1 MSDSLRQLLMEGA
14 AELGLPL
21 SDTIADSLLEYMHI
35 LRQWNERLNLTAITD
50 PEAMVRLHLLDSLAI
65 AKVLIGPRLL
75 DVGTGAGLPGIPLA
89 LIYPQWSF
97 VLLDSNS
104 KKTAFLL
111 QMKATLGLKNVEV
124 VHSRMENYVSPL
136 LFSDIMAR
144 AVSDLRDIVDKTRA
158 LLQKNGQ
165 WVLMKG
171 QYPEQEL
178 LALQRP
184 FSVQS
189 LSIPGVDVNRHVVV
203 IKGENGG

>member
-1 MSDSLRQLLMEGA
+1 MRQPSVSDSLRQLLMEGA

-35 LRQWNERLNLTAITD
+35 LRQCNERLNLTAITD

-75 DVGTGAGLPGIPLA
+75 DVGTGAGLPGIPSA

-136 LFSDIMAR
+136 LFSDIMA
-144 AVSDLRDIVDKTRA
+144 
-158 LLQKNGQ
+158 
-165 WVLMKG
+165 
-171 QYPEQEL
+171 
-178 LALQRP
+178 
-184 FSVQS
+184 
-189 LSIPGVDVNRHVVV
+189 
-203 IKGENGG
+203 